1 MHRVSLPT
9 TFAGALMV
17 AVAASML
24 LQPARAETVNFKA
37 DLQGASEVPATASK
51 GIGTGAITFD
61 TVTKKLDYKVT
72 YSGLSGAATM
82 GHIHG
87 PAEVGSNAGVV
98 IPFANA
104 ASPIDGTAILT
115 DAQAAD
121 LLAGKMYVNVHTAE
135 NKGGEIRGQII
146 KP

>member
-1 MHRVSLPT
+1 MINISRP
-9 TFAGALMV
+9 
-17 AVAASML
+17 ASQFL
-24 LQPARAETVNFKA
+24 HCA
-37 DLQGASEVPATASK
+37 
-51 GIGTGAITFD
+51 
-61 TVTKKLDYKVT
+61 
-72 YSGLSGAATM
+72 
-82 GHIHG
+82 
-87 PAEVGSNAGVV
+87 PAEIGSNAGVV

>member
-9 TFAGALMV
+9 IFAGALMV
-17 AVAASML
+17 AVAAPML
-24 LQPARAETVNFKA
+24 LQPAQAETMNFKA

-51 GIGTGAITFD
+51 GTGAGAITFD
-61 TVTKKLDYKVT
+61 TTTKKLDYKVT
-72 YSGLSGAATM
+72 FSGLSGAATM

-104 ASPIDGTAILT
+104 ASPIEGTAILT